1 MLNFAQVPFRNE
13 RLPRLLYGLIASVL
27 AVLTLVHAVAL
38 TRYLLREQEE
48 LDVKVEE
55 LVAELAGLEAEL
67 SRTEAEIG
75 SKANNVRTGRIHFL
89 TNLYRQ
95 KSFPWT
101 GLFNQLEA
109 LIPPGVRIASISP
122 GDPGEEPGEIEVNLQ
137 VVGRTLSDVLELVKR
152 LETDELFTTVLPL
165 REAETEREGGGI
177 AATLRLQYLR
187 SRLPQPPQPT
197 SPEDVAAGA
206 EIQ

>member
-1 MLNFAQVPFRNE
+1 MLNFAEVPFRNE
-13 RLPRLLYGLIASVL
+13 RLSQILYGLTASVL
-27 AVLTLVHAVAL
+27 AILTLIHTVAL

-55 LVAELAGLEAEL
+55 LVAELAELEAEF
-67 SRTEAEIG
+67 SRTEAEIS
-75 SKANNVRTGRIHFL
+75 SKTNEARTGRIRFL
-89 TNLYRQ
+89 TNLYQQ

-109 LIPPGVRIASISP
+109 LMPPGVRIASISP
-122 GDPGEEPGEIEVNLQ
+122 GDPGDELGEIEVNLQ
-137 VVGRTLSDVLELVKR
+137 VVGRKLSDVLELVKR
-152 LETDELFTTVLPL
+152 LEIDDLFATVLPL
-165 REAETEREGGGI
+165 REAETDREGGGI

-187 SRLPQPPQPT
+187 SRIPKQLPNVRKPRPR
-197 SPEDVAAGA
+197 A